1 MRHNNKTNAMKTSL
15 KLDKIISEAQAYIY
29 GGKGYNSNKF
39 NTIKWA
45 KIRER
50 FEKEANNIG
59 GVDYT
64 LGDCLA

>member
-1 MRHNNKTNAMKTSL
+1 L

>member
-1 MRHNNKTNAMKTSL
+1 MKTSS
-15 KLDKIISEAQAYIY
+15 KLDKIINEAQVYIY
-29 GGKGYNSNKF
+29 GGKGYSSKKF

-45 KIRER
+45 KIRAR
-50 FEKEANNIG
+50 FEKEAYKIG